1 MVGFYV
7 NQLRDDADQHWQQTP
22 VRSPRK
28 SLGTTPAQV
37 TFRDMSP
44 LTDISEDGDEN
55 ASLKAQLREQEKE
68 IQELRNQM
76 LTFQRSARS
85 HPSRHDTLVNPV
97 W

>member
-1 MVGFYV
+1 MVGLDTK
-7 NQLRDDADQHWQQTP
+7 QLDDDTDGQQTP

-44 LTDISEDGDEN
+44 LTDISEDDDEN
-55 ASLKAQLREQEKE
+55 SSLKAQLREQEKE
-68 IQELRNQM
+68 LRELRNQIHA
-76 LTFQRSARS
+76 FQRSAQS
-85 HPSRHDTLVNPV
+85 HPSRHDTPANPV